1 MSSSCTSLAIPK
13 SVTLHVFPSPTSTLR
28 AARSLWITLNKEKTF
43 LLENTVWRN
52 ERLEGD
58 SADMGWHPRQW
69 VHDSVESEVYWVT
82 NEWLYHSLVSMTNRT
97 FHQRFAKQI
106 SSAAVRSD
114 LFVVWYP
121 GLCSKYHLI
130 HGSFS
135 DNPADPQKEHIR
147 SAQTVA
153 LGRQT
158 NFRKYSTTCRRW
170 KQNYQWTSLSSKRL
184 SHLEE

>member
-1 MSSSCTSLAIPK
+1 MFSSCTSLAILK
-13 SVTLHVFPSPTSTLR
+13 SVTLHVSPSPTNTLR
-28 AARSLWITLNKEKTF
+28 AARSLWTTLHKEKTF
-43 LLENTVWRN
+43 LLENTLSRN
-52 ERLEGD
+52 ERLTCKGD

-69 VHDSVESEVYWVT
+69 VYDSMKSEVYWVT
-82 NEWLYHSLVSMTNRT
+82 NKTLFYKNVIHSLVSMTNRT

-106 SSAAVRSD
+106 WSAVVRSD

-121 GLCSKYHLI
+121 GLCSKYHSI

-135 DNPADPQKEHIR
+135 GNPADPQKEHIR

-158 NFRKYSTTCRRW
+158 DFREYLIICRRW
-170 KQNYQWTSLSSKRL
+170 KQN
-184 SHLEE
+184 